1 MKLSVVIP
9 VMNQHPMFR
18 AMFKQ
23 LVDASGPDVEFVVI
37 DNGSDEIL
45 SKEGP
50 FIFGQLKVGQSIHFV
65 RNYKSIGVYPTFQQ
79 GMKSTSGDI
88 VAFFHS
94 DLIVWEKE
102 WDKRVIQQFEL
113 TPPLGLL
120 GFIGS
125 NEIDS
130 NGGRGGG
137 TTSQFMGKT
146 LVDDFLKNDESG
158 IHTHDFQSHS
168 WSGSPA
174 SAHGKTNSGYTRG
187 AVVDGCAM
195 ILRRSA
201 WDAIGVKADFP
212 LHHFYDRLISCQ
224 MLEKGYH
231 VGILGIACDH
241 ISGQTVNQEPAYD
254 GIAREWC
261 EAHGLG
267 MEGHNWD
274 TTIYLEAER
283 RFLREYRDEK
293 AVLPVKF

>member
-18 AMFKQ
+18 AVFGQ
-23 LVDASGPDVEFVVI
+23 LLNASSPETEFIII
-37 DNGSDEIL
+37 DNGSNIPLEGCISVDGKLL
-45 SKEGP
+45 STFADRK
-50 FIFGQLKVGQSIHFV
+50 IRVI
-65 RNYKSIGVYPTFQQ
+65 RNEKSIGVYPTFDQ
-79 GMKSTSGDI
+79 GMKAATGDI

-94 DLIVWEKE
+94 DLIVWEKD
-102 WDKRVIQQFEL
+102 WDKRVIQQFDI
-113 TPPLGLL
+113 TPPLGLI

-137 TTSQFMGKT
+137 TTSQFMG
-146 LVDDFLKNDESG
+146 LSLGSPEG
-158 IHTHDFQSHS
+158 S

-174 SAHGKTNSGYTRG
+174 SAHGMTNAGYTRG

-224 MLEKGYH
+224 MLEKGFH

-241 ISGQTVNQEPAYD
+241 ISGQTVNQEPSYTD
-254 GIAREWC
+254 IAREWC

-283 RFLREYRDEK
+283 RFLREYRNQK
-293 AVLPVKF
+293 AILPVKF